1 MRVRPPFTLATS
13 LLAIL
18 LAGCA
23 HFEPQPLSP
32 ENSAARLE
40 GRSLTNAALQ
50 PFLEKHLHR
59 HFDSWPPASWDL
71 DMLTLAAFC
80 YHPDLDVA
88 RAQWLVA
95 QGGEVTAGQRPNPSI
110 AVYPQYNSTT
120 LMPSPW
126 VVSATLDV
134 PIETA
139 GKRGYRKAQA
149 AQLSEAARLNIASV
163 AWQVRGR
170 VRSSLTDLY
179 SALETERLLK
189 EQQALQTEVIELTE
203 GQFEAG
209 AVSAF
214 EVTQARLAGQSTLL
228 ALRDAVKRHAET
240 RALLAEAAGVPVRA
254 LDEVELSFEHLGEP
268 PKDASLGDAR
278 RQALLNRADIL
289 GALAEYAA
297 SQSALQLEIAKQY
310 PDVHLNPGYE
320 FDQGDSKWGIGLT
333 VELPVFNQNQGP
345 IAEAKAR
352 RQESAARF
360 NALQAKV
367 LAEVDRAVAAYQASS
382 QSREDAEALVA
393 GLRKQEQSARA
404 MYEAGETAKGDLAG
418 VRLQLSAAAQARLDA
433 LVKWQQA
440 LGALEDAL
448 QVPLDLSREV
458 WEAAPEISDASRAI
472 TKTSAATTK
481 HP

>member
-1 MRVRPPFTLATS
+1 LGIFV
-13 LLAIL
+13 AIL

-32 ENSAARLE
+32 ENSAAKLE

-59 HFDSWPPASWDL
+59 HLESWPPGSWDL

-88 RAQWLVA
+88 RAQWAVA

-139 GKRGYRKAQA
+139 GKRGYRMAQA
-149 AQLSEAARLNIASV
+149 AQLSEVSRLNIASV

-170 VRSSLTDLY
+170 VRGSLTDLY

-189 EQQALQTEVIELTE
+189 EQQVLQTEIIELTQR
-203 GQFEAG
+203 QFEAG

-228 ALRDAVKRHAET
+228 TLQDAVKRHAET
-240 RALLAEAAGVPVRA
+240 RAQLAEAVGVPARA
-254 LDEVELSFEHLGEP
+254 LDDVELSFDHLGEP
-268 PKDASLGDAR
+268 PKDAALGEAR

-320 FDQGDSKWGIGLT
+320 FDQGDNKWGIGFT
-333 VELPVFNQNQGP
+333 VDLPVLNQNQGP

-367 LAEVDRAVAAYQASS
+367 LAEVDRAVAVYRASS
-382 QSREDAEALVA
+382 QSRQDAEALLD
-393 GLRKQEQSARA
+393 GLRKQEKSARA
-404 MYEAGETAKGDLAG
+404 MFDAGETSKGELAG
-418 VRLQLSAAAQARLDA
+418 VQLQLSASSLARLDA

-440 LGALEDAL
+440 VGALEDAL
-448 QVPLDLSREV
+448 QVPLDLPREV
-458 WEAAPEISDASRAI
+458 WELAPAISDESKAMP
-472 TKTSAATTK
+472 KTAAATAEQ
-481 HP
+481 P